1 MLVNPE
7 TVGCTYELAGP
18 RVYTVEELVRMIL
31 RLYGRRR
38 LLVAMPF
45 AVAEFQA
52 RFFEFLRNPLLTTSQ
67 LDLLKVDNV
76 ASGTLPGFREL
87 DIKPESVD
95 AVLPTC
101 IGPRHRLGFI
111 GITDISFLLATFQ
124 ALPDHAYMI
133 TSF

>member
-1 MLVNPE
+1 
-7 TVGCTYELAGP
+7 
-18 RVYTVEELVRMIL
+18 
-31 RLYGRRR
+31 
-38 LLVAMPF
+38 MPF

>member
-1 MLVNPE
+1 MWR
-7 TVGCTYELAGP
+7 AGP
-18 RVYTVEELVRMIL
+18 C
-31 RLYGRRR
+31 
-38 LLVAMPF
+38 P
-45 AVAEFQA
+45 
-52 RFFEFLRNPLLTTSQ
+52 
-67 LDLLKVDNV
+67 
-76 ASGTLPGFREL
+76 ASANSKF
-87 DIKPESVD
+87 KPESVD